1 MLCYNFG
8 EPVEKFYRDVQYNK
22 KKSKKKGESPW
33 PWKDKISSSVGALIG
48 SRGAG

>member
-22 KKSKKKGESPW
+22 KKVKERANLRDPE
-33 PWKDKISSSVGALIG
+33 KIKY
-48 SRGAG
+48 RHQ